1 VDESG
6 MIGIQ
11 IGKHDRLEMVAV
23 QASPCAPP
31 SPCNSNCLSGRIIL
45 NLKPANCFSLDHQ

>member
-31 SPCNSNCLSGRIIL
+31 PRVTVTVYRVEL
-45 NLKPANCFSLDHQ
+45 NLT